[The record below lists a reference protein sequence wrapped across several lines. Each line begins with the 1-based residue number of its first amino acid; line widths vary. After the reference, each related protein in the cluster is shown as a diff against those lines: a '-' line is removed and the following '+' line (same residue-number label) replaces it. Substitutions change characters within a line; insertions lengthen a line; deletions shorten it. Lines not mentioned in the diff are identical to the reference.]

1 MIWSRFWRK
10 LRLPTVQARSQPS
23 PQNPRRRPLRRS
35 QLPKSRPRKANPP
48 KKTPSKKP
56 ATQAPAAETAVP
68 PTGELE
74 LGLSDPA
81 NDITSDTATDTAT
94 EADPTKPPPPKTD
107 GSYDE
112 DAIHTLEDLEAVRR
126 RPGMYIGGTGN
137 EGFAHL
143 LWELIDNSVD
153 EAAGGFCKTIDV
165 TLHRD
170 GSYEVADTGRGIPV
184 GQHATREATA
194 LEVVF
199 TELHAGGKFGSGAY
213 GASGGLHGVGA
224 SVVNALSEK
233 LVVEVDREGK
243 THRLE
248 FHERIAG
255 AKTKGKFKQS
265 HKLAIPK
272 RGFTK
277 NRTGT
282 RVRYW
287 PDREIFDPDVEVPFA
302 EICERLKLACFLV
315 QGLKVTAT
323 DKRAG
328 AKGGKFEFQS
338 RKGLADYVEYLA
350 EAPQQAEAAPEVD
363 ADADADSDAGADS
376 TSAATLDP
384 KPQPPPR
391 QITKTLAFDGS
402 QTFAETVAVSGKN
415 QNVERTCEVDIAFKW
430 VDSYESV
437 VKTFVNTIPTPD
449 GGTHL
454 AGFDRALMFALNNK
468 LVVEA
473 PKLAKL
479 AKSNKNRGVKEDIY
493 EGLIAAVRVSF
504 PEPQFQGQT
513 KRQLGTPAIQKIVY
527 DITKKHLV
535 NWLDKT
541 GPRSHVTAL
550 RDKIS
555 NAILGRVS
563 AKQALETKRK
573 AASLGSAGMPDK
585 LADCRKPGEG
595 SELVIVEGESAAGPA
610 KLGRNAEKVAILP
623 LRGKVVNAAKATDK
637 QVLANAEANA
647 LFSAVGAGIGEQF
660 ELAAAR
666 YERVVI
672 LCDADVD
679 GSHIRCLL
687 LTLFYKYMRPM
698 LEAGH
703 IYAAQPPL
711 FTTRAGDA
719 ILRAFSEDERDELT
733 AELVKGGRK
742 AENIRWQRFKGLGE
756 MNVDELAECALNP
769 DTRILRRITMEDAE
783 QAIGIAEMFEILM
796 GNDVDSR
803 RDYLIRNSNLIDQA
817 ALDV

>member
-1 MIWSRFWRK
+1 M
-10 LRLPTVQARSQPS
+10 
-23 PQNPRRRPLRRS
+23 
-35 QLPKSRPRKANPP
+35 
-48 KKTPSKKP
+48 
-56 ATQAPAAETAVP
+56 
-68 PTGELE
+68 
-74 LGLSDPA
+74 
-81 NDITSDTATDTAT
+81 
-94 EADPTKPPPPKTD
+94 
-107 GSYDE
+107 
-112 DAIHTLEDLEAVRR
+112 
-126 RPGMYIGGTGN
+126 
-137 EGFAHL
+137 
-143 LWELIDNSVD
+143 
-153 EAAGGFCKTIDV
+153 
-165 TLHRD
+165 
-170 GSYEVADTGRGIPV
+170 
-184 GQHATREATA
+184 
-194 LEVVF
+194 
-199 TELHAGGKFGSGAY
+199 
-213 GASGGLHGVGA
+213 
-224 SVVNALSEK
+224 
-233 LVVEVDREGK
+233 
-243 THRLE
+243 
-248 FHERIAG
+248 
-255 AKTKGKFKQS
+255 
-265 HKLAIPK
+265 
-272 RGFTK
+272 
-277 NRTGT
+277 
-282 RVRYW
+282 
-287 PDREIFDPDVEVPFA
+287 
-302 EICERLKLACFLV
+302 
-315 QGLKVTAT
+315 
-323 DKRAG
+323 
-328 AKGGKFEFQS
+328 
-338 RKGLADYVEYLA
+338 EYLA
-350 EAPQQAEAAPEVD
+350 EAPQQAVAAPEVD

-376 TSAATLDP
+376 ASAATPDP

-402 QTFAETVAVSGKN
+402 QTFEETVAVSGKN

-430 VDSYESV
+430 VDSYDSV

-711 FTTRAGDA
+711 FTTRAGDN
-719 ILRAFSEDERDELT
+719 ILRAFSEEERDELT

-783 QAIGIAEMFEILM
+783 QAISIAEMFEILM